1 MNEFQ
6 LRFNKILFYF
16 NKILEF
22 KEKKGENEDFDYKI
36 EDKKIKL
43 NLFLKHKKYLKKIVI
58 EYEILEPENAK
69 IFRNGFSSWSSSYL
83 IEQNKKFRNP
93 PIKELKYHYLNPIDP
108 DERCSYF
115 LTYLKNNKYL
125 IFYPENSSIFTYFY
139 LKDNLFRINLE
150 IDKEVY
156 GEVNLPE
163 ILIKESDYPI
173 LNGDFNEKIYGWTSW
188 YYYYRNIDK
197 EKIIK
202 NIDYIDK
209 LPINIDYFQ
218 IDDGW
223 EDYIG
228 DWNEKP
234 NFKNSLKEI
243 SEKINEKN
251 VKPGIWVAPFAVE
264 KSSKIFK
271 EKSPLIL
278 KNKNGK
284 PVPVGFN
291 PLWGGYFYALD
302 MNRDDSID
310 YVLEKLILLK
320 EKGFELFKL
329 DFLYTFFNSYIT
341 KKNDESIYER
351 YIFVMKKIKKELKA
365 SKILGCGAPYIL
377 MDGIYDILRI
387 GPDTKDG
394 WKDYFTRLIGF
405 SENVEAFNSLRNT
418 LFRTISTP
426 KFFLSDPD
434 VVFIKPKK
442 LNSFERNSILI
453 IDYFLSNVIF
463 FSDPLYNLNDN
474 DFSLLLKLKEIKNYY
489 ITDFK
494 FNDYLFEYKI
504 SFENNI
510 INLYVN
516 LSDKRQEI
524 EIKGDEIFNKRDDN
538 FIYPHESRVFIQ
550 K

>member
-1 MNEFQ
+1 
-6 LRFNKILFYF
+6 
-16 NKILEF
+16 
-22 KEKKGENEDFDYKI
+22 
-36 EDKKIKL
+36 
-43 NLFLKHKKYLKKIVI
+43 
-58 EYEILEPENAK
+58 
-69 IFRNGFSSWSSSYL
+69 
-83 IEQNKKFRNP
+83 
-93 PIKELKYHYLNPIDP
+93 
-108 DERCSYF
+108 
-115 LTYLKNNKYL
+115 
-125 IFYPENSSIFTYFY
+125 
-139 LKDNLFRINLE
+139 
-150 IDKEVY
+150 
-156 GEVNLPE
+156 
-163 ILIKESDYPI
+163 
-173 LNGDFNEKIYGWTSW
+173 
-188 YYYYRNIDK
+188 
-197 EKIIK
+197 
-202 NIDYIDK
+202 
-209 LPINIDYFQ
+209 
-218 IDDGW
+218 
-223 EDYIG
+223 
-228 DWNEKP
+228 
-234 NFKNSLKEI
+234 
-243 SEKINEKN
+243 
-251 VKPGIWVAPFAVE
+251 
-264 KSSKIFK
+264 
-271 EKSPLIL
+271 
-278 KNKNGK
+278 
-284 PVPVGFN
+284 
-291 PLWGGYFYALD
+291 
-302 MNRDDSID
+302 DSID

-329 DFLYTFFNSYIT
+329 DFLYAFFNSYIT
-341 KKNDESIYER
+341 KKNDESIYDR
-351 YIFVMKKIKKELKA
+351 YIFVMKKIKKELKE